1 MNIFMR
7 TPEFDRWLKRMKDM
21 SIKARVLVR
30 IRAAET
36 GNFGDCESVGDG
48 VFEMRIHAG
57 AGCRIY
63 YFRQGR
69 WFMSLY
75 TAATSLLR
83 RKTFKPPRRS
93 RKDWRKNHERNG
105 SF

>member
-7 TPEFDRWLKRMKDM
+7 TPEFDRWLKRLKNL

-63 YFRQGR
+63 YFRQGKVVYVL
-69 WFMSLY
+69 LY
-75 TAATSLLR
+75 GGDKSSQKKDIQAAKAIKKRLEEES
-83 RKTFKPPRRS
+83 
-93 RKDWRKNHERNG
+93 
-105 SF
+105 